1 MPMSP
6 DLNPYAAPRGA
17 EHAPSRGIPPSVRK
31 EIPPAEPFR
40 SARARAWLTQGFAGL
55 YILAGVLLAVSTL
68 NQIELL
74 EAAEN
79 AERRPVPDTWQ
90 RRVTRHDDP
99 ARPEVTEQE
108 LFDNDQRQ
116 RVLSIV
122 HLATGGGSFLF
133 LLLWFYRAYSN
144 LPALGTAQPR
154 FSPGWAVG
162 YWFVP
167 VLNLVRP
174 CEAML
179 ELASGSD
186 PGRTPDGRKEGYR
199 PRWNLLIWIWW
210 VGNIVG
216 GGVGT
221 YLVVSHLPGPR
232 PTAAEL
238 IALSQVMVG
247 VTLSG
252 CGLSFLQMLVVH
264 RIDRDQEA
272 SSYTLQSKTVPSL
285 SFLRT
290 LG

>member
-1 MPMSP
+1 MS

-17 EHAPSRGIPPSVRK
+17 EHAPYRRAPPSVRK
-31 EIPPAEPFR
+31 ENPPAEPFR
-40 SARARAWLTQGFAGL
+40 SARARAWLAQSFAGL
-55 YILAGVLLAVSTL
+55 YILAGILLAVSTL

-74 EAAEN
+74 KAAEN
-79 AERRPVPDTWQ
+79 ARRQPGPDNWQ
-90 RRVTRHDDP
+90 RRVIRHDDP
-99 ARPEVTEQE
+99 ARQEVTEQE

-133 LLLWFYRAYSN
+133 LLLWFYRAYLN
-144 LPALGTAQPR
+144 LPALGTAQPK

-179 ELASGSD
+179 ELAAGSD
-186 PGRTPDGRKEGYR
+186 PGRTAEGRTEGYR
-199 PRWNLLIWIWW
+199 PRWNLLILIWW

-216 GGVGT
+216 GGVGA
-221 YLVVSHLPGPR
+221 YLVASHFPGPR

-238 IALSQVMVG
+238 IALSQIMVG
-247 VTLSG
+247 VTISG
-252 CGLSFLQMLVVH
+252 CALSLLQILVIY

-272 SSYTLQSKTVPSL
+272 RSYMLQPKTEPSL
-285 SFLRT
+285 SFLRE
-290 LG
+290 LR

>member
-1 MPMSP
+1 MSP
-6 DLNPYAAPRGA
+6 DLNPYAVPRGA
-17 EHAPSRGIPPSVRK
+17 EHAPSRGISPSVRK
-31 EIPPAEPFR
+31 ETPPAEPFR
-40 SARARAWLTQGFAGL
+40 SARVRAWLAQGFAGL

-79 AERRPVPDTWQ
+79 AARQPVADNWQ
-90 RRVTRHDDP
+90 RRVIRQEFPTR
-99 ARPEVTEQE
+99 RVVTEQE

-133 LLLWFYRAYSN
+133 LLLWYYRAYRN
-144 LPALGTAQPR
+144 LPALGTAQPK

-174 CEAML
+174 CEALL
-179 ELASGSD
+179 ELANGSD
-186 PGRTPDGRKEGYR
+186 PGRTADGRQKGYR
-199 PRWNLLIWIWW
+199 PRWNLLILIWW

-216 GGVGT
+216 GGVGV
-221 YLVVSHLPGPR
+221 YLVISHLPGPR

-252 CGLSFLQMLVVH
+252 CGLSFLQILVVH
-264 RIDRDQEA
+264 RIDWDQEA
-272 SSYTLQSKTVPSL
+272 SSYTIQSTAEPSL

-290 LG
+290 LT